1 MLDDAIEDDESCAEA
16 LGEADDEVNERAE
29 DVALDELRCPA
40 VVSGNLV
47 TTEEGNEPVRRGDE
61 RWVTESEKLCKLVKG
76 AEPKWVGFRV
86 DCGDLEWVIKSE
98 SVGGGLVESEAGGGE
113 LAEWGGF
120 EPETEDWEPE

>member
-1 MLDDAIEDDESCAEA
+1 MPVNCFVVDIARFEKLVVVFDADDNDVVLDDAIEDDESCAEA

-61 RWVTESEKLCKLVKG
+61 R
-76 AEPKWVGFRV
+76 
-86 DCGDLEWVIKSE
+86 
-98 SVGGGLVESEAGGGE
+98 
-113 LAEWGGF
+113 
-120 EPETEDWEPE
+120 